1 MQLVNG
7 AQFLNITFLLVLL
20 TSIKAAGVFG
30 TVIVVLTCMSAP
42 LQSHRFDLIIE
53 ALNLMSLSALYVPRD
68 SSFISIQFLV
78 LSLDDWFVVSSKNIS
93 SFFDIPLLDYK
104 TTLFPD
110 HH

>member
-20 TSIKAAGVFG
+20 TSTKAADVFG
-30 TVIVVLTCMSAP
+30 TVIAAFTCMSAP

-53 ALNLMSLSALYVPRD
+53 ALNLISISALYAPRD

-78 LSLDDWFVVSSKNIS
+78 LSLDDWFVVSSKNFS

-104 TTLFPD
+104 TKLFPD